1 MLMNKILRY
10 SFMALLAM
18 MVGNVMASESVDF
31 TAQGYANAAE
41 VAGYQGT
48 DFTITF
54 AGNGASNSPKWYN
67 SGTAIRMYAKNS
79 MTITSSKTI
88 IGIKFTLGSEG
99 LINENNEGFST
110 GTYDRD
116 NTLWTGSTSELILTN
131 VAQSGNQIR
140 LQKLDIYFQ
149 GDVIPG
155 GDDPVTDDVQIVSIA
170 EFNAAEVSNDVWYQ
184 LTGTIS
190 NLKEN
195 DQYGNFDIA
204 DGTGSVYVYGLLSEK
219 GGPKKQFQ
227 ELAAE
232 KGIKNGC
239 KLTLIGN
246 RGEYNGKIE
255 VMNAYFV
262 SVEEAVQDV
271 KDPEFSV
278 ASGLYLETQSVA
290 MSCEEGARILYTV
303 AVGNDPEYI
312 DDENY
317 VGMFYDGNPLT
328 VSKSTIIKAM
338 AVKNGKTSNIVTA
351 NYTIVNTTGKGT
363 VESPF
368 SVADALL
375 VIDAL
380 DNGQKT
386 ADEYV
391 IKGSVTEVTEISL
404 DYGNATFKIADA
416 GSADVLT
423 VFRAKDANG
432 ENITDENYVKVGDK
446 VAVQGKLQKYV
457 SGETVTPEVAQ
468 GGKILSVESEVPL
481 PELPTVDQQPIYKF
495 TAKGQW
501 GSYTFNKTPFRAAD
515 YKGFRI
521 EYSNMNEVSEGAAFN
536 ILINSNETHLGQDWS
551 GAEAQVPNKTAY
563 KNFGFDAAHTVFEG
577 DFSDF
582 VATDDPATTC
592 PTIAQF
598 ALQACAAGNTVII
611 KKVVFIKQDNTEVL
625 PEYKGDDWGG
635 GAYTIEEV
643 TDGINTINADKAEN
657 GVRYNLAGQ
666 KVNNGFK
673 GVVIMNGK
681 KMLQK

>member
-18 MVGNVMASESVDF
+18 MVGNVMATEITFLPSEFAAATSSDYSLTKDGVTVAVTSSTV
-31 TAQGYANAAE
+31 TADQFRIFKS
-41 VAGYQGT
+41 Q
-48 DFTITF
+48 TITISST
-54 AGNGASNSPKWYN
+54 AGNITKAVFTCTAEGDAKYGPGCFSEPTTGSYAYEGAV
-67 SGTAIRMYAKNS
+67 GTWTGEATEFS
-79 MTITSSKTI
+79 MTAATNQVRATSIVVTVSGAPSVI
-88 IGIKFTLGSEG
+88 VEVPKF
-99 LINENNEGFST
+99 
-110 GTYDRD
+110 
-116 NTLWTGSTSELILTN
+116 
-131 VAQSGNQIR
+131 
-140 LQKLDIYFQ
+140 
-149 GDVIPG
+149 
-155 GDDPVTDDVQIVSIA
+155 SI
-170 EFNAAEVSNDVWYQ
+170 
-184 LTGTIS
+184 
-190 NLKEN
+190 
-195 DQYGNFDIA
+195 
-204 DGTGSVYVYGLLSEK
+204 
-219 GGPKKQFQ
+219 
-227 ELAAE
+227 
-232 KGIKNGC
+232 
-239 KLTLIGN
+239 
-246 RGEYNGKIE
+246 
-255 VMNAYFV
+255 
-262 SVEEAVQDV
+262 
-271 KDPEFSV
+271 
-278 ASGLYLETQSVA
+278 ASGLYLEAQSVA
-290 MSCEEGARILYTV
+290 MSCEEGARILYTIP
-303 AVGNDPEYI
+303 AGQDPVYV
-312 DDENY
+312 DDKN
-317 VGMFYDGNPLT
+317 VTGVWYDGTPLEIT
-328 VSKSTIIKAM
+328 RTTTIKAM
-338 AVKNGKTSNIVTA
+338 AVKDGKTSSIVTA
-351 NYTIVNTTGKGT
+351 KYTIVNTTGKGT

-481 PELPTVDQQPIYKF
+481 PELPTVDQQPVYKF

-501 GSYTFNKTPFRAAD
+501 GSYTFNKAPFRAAD

-521 EYSNMNEVSEGAAFN
+521 EYSNMNDVSEGAAFN

>member
-1 MLMNKILRY
+1 MNKILRY

-18 MVGNVMASESVDF
+18 MVGNVMATEITFLPSEFVAATSSDYSLTKDGVTVAVTSSTV
-31 TAQGYANAAE
+31 TADQFRIFKS
-41 VAGYQGT
+41 Q
-48 DFTITF
+48 TITISST
-54 AGNGASNSPKWYN
+54 AGNITKAVFTCTAEGDAKYGPGCFSEPTTGSYAYEGAV
-67 SGTAIRMYAKNS
+67 GTWTGEATEFS
-79 MTITSSKTI
+79 MTAATNQVRATSIVVT
-88 IGIKFTLGSEG
+88 
-99 LINENNEGFST
+99 
-110 GTYDRD
+110 
-116 NTLWTGSTSELILTN
+116 
-131 VAQSGNQIR
+131 VSGAPS
-140 LQKLDIYFQ
+140 
-149 GDVIPG
+149 VI
-155 GDDPVTDDVQIVSIA
+155 V
-170 EFNAAEVSNDVWYQ
+170 EV
-184 LTGTIS
+184 
-190 NLKEN
+190 
-195 DQYGNFDIA
+195 
-204 DGTGSVYVYGLLSEK
+204 
-219 GGPKKQFQ
+219 PK
-227 ELAAE
+227 
-232 KGIKNGC
+232 
-239 KLTLIGN
+239 
-246 RGEYNGKIE
+246 
-255 VMNAYFV
+255 
-262 SVEEAVQDV
+262 
-271 KDPEFSV
+271 FSV
-278 ASGLYLETQSVA
+278 ASGLYFEPQTVA
-290 MSCEEGARILYTV
+290 LTCEEGAKILYTIP
-303 AVGNDPEYI
+303 AGQDPVYV
-312 DDENY
+312 DDEN
-317 VGMFYDGNPLT
+317 VTGVWYDGTPLEIT
-328 VSKSTIIKAM
+328 RTTTIKAM

-351 NYTIVNTTGKGT
+351 KYTIVNTTGKGT

-375 VIDAL
+375 VVDAL

-391 IKGSVTEVTEISL
+391 IKGNVTEVTEISL

-501 GSYTFNKTPFRAAD
+501 GSYTFNKAPFRAAD

-582 VATDDPATTC
+582 VATDDPTTTC

-643 TDGINTINADKAEN
+643 TDGINTINADKTEN

>member
-1 MLMNKILRY
+1 MNKILRY

-18 MVGNVMASESVDF
+18 MVGNVMATEITFLPSEFAAATSSDYSLTKDGVTVAVTSSTV
-31 TAQGYANAAE
+31 TADQFRIFKS
-41 VAGYQGT
+41 Q
-48 DFTITF
+48 TITISST
-54 AGNGASNSPKWYN
+54 AGNITKAVFTCTAEGDAKYGPGCFSEPTTGSYAYEGAV
-67 SGTAIRMYAKNS
+67 GTWTGEATEFS
-79 MTITSSKTI
+79 MTAATNQVRATSIVVTVSGAPSVI
-88 IGIKFTLGSEG
+88 VEVPKF
-99 LINENNEGFST
+99 
-110 GTYDRD
+110 
-116 NTLWTGSTSELILTN
+116 
-131 VAQSGNQIR
+131 
-140 LQKLDIYFQ
+140 
-149 GDVIPG
+149 
-155 GDDPVTDDVQIVSIA
+155 SI
-170 EFNAAEVSNDVWYQ
+170 
-184 LTGTIS
+184 
-190 NLKEN
+190 
-195 DQYGNFDIA
+195 
-204 DGTGSVYVYGLLSEK
+204 
-219 GGPKKQFQ
+219 
-227 ELAAE
+227 
-232 KGIKNGC
+232 
-239 KLTLIGN
+239 
-246 RGEYNGKIE
+246 
-255 VMNAYFV
+255 
-262 SVEEAVQDV
+262 
-271 KDPEFSV
+271 
-278 ASGLYLETQSVA
+278 ASGLYLEPQTVA
-290 MSCEEGARILYTV
+290 LTCEEGAKILYTIP
-303 AVGNDPEYI
+303 AGQDPVYV
-312 DDENY
+312 DDEN
-317 VGMFYDGNPLT
+317 VTGEWYDGTPLEIT
-328 VSKSTIIKAM
+328 RTTTIKAM
-338 AVKNGKTSNIVTA
+338 AVKNGKTSSIVTA
-351 NYTIVNTTGKGT
+351 KYTIVNTTGKGT

-375 VIDAL
+375 VVDAL

-481 PELPTVDQQPIYKF
+481 PELPTVDQQPVYKF

-501 GSYTFNKTPFRAAD
+501 GSYTFNKAPFRAAD

-643 TDGINTINADKAEN
+643 TDGINTINVDKTEN

>member
-1 MLMNKILRY
+1 MNKILRY

-18 MVGNVMASESVDF
+18 MVGNVMATEITFLPSEFAAATSSDYSLTKDGVTVAVTSSTV
-31 TAQGYANAAE
+31 TADQFRIFKN
-41 VAGYQGT
+41 Q
-48 DFTITF
+48 TITISST
-54 AGNGASNSPKWYN
+54 AGNITKAVFTCTAEGDAKYGPGCFSEPTTGSYAYEGAV
-67 SGTAIRMYAKNS
+67 GTWTGEATEFS
-79 MTITSSKTI
+79 MTAATNQVRATSIVVTVSGAPSVI
-88 IGIKFTLGSEG
+88 VEVPKF
-99 LINENNEGFST
+99 
-110 GTYDRD
+110 
-116 NTLWTGSTSELILTN
+116 
-131 VAQSGNQIR
+131 
-140 LQKLDIYFQ
+140 
-149 GDVIPG
+149 
-155 GDDPVTDDVQIVSIA
+155 SI
-170 EFNAAEVSNDVWYQ
+170 
-184 LTGTIS
+184 
-190 NLKEN
+190 
-195 DQYGNFDIA
+195 
-204 DGTGSVYVYGLLSEK
+204 
-219 GGPKKQFQ
+219 
-227 ELAAE
+227 
-232 KGIKNGC
+232 
-239 KLTLIGN
+239 
-246 RGEYNGKIE
+246 
-255 VMNAYFV
+255 
-262 SVEEAVQDV
+262 
-271 KDPEFSV
+271 
-278 ASGLYLETQSVA
+278 ASGLYLEAQSVA

-317 VGMFYDGNPLT
+317 VGVFYDGNPLT

>member
-18 MVGNVMASESVDF
+18 MVGNVMAQDVTLDF
-31 TAQGYANAAE
+31 TLETEEGSKQSVWGFPA
-41 VAGYQGT
+41 
-48 DFTITF
+48 
-54 AGNGASNSPKWYN
+54 
-67 SGTAIRMYAKNS
+67 
-79 MTITSSKTI
+79 SSKN
-88 IGIKFTLGSEG
+88 KQVEEQSFTYNGYTVKVAGSEG
-99 LINENNEGFST
+99 NGYYWHDKDHYLLFGKQGAYVTLPAFDFDVAYIEVEGNSSASANTKQNIFVGDEAVST
-110 GTYDRD
+110 ETTSAQVTNTYVIAEAYQTAGTIYTIKVNSNHND
-116 NTLWTGSTSELILTN
+116 
-131 VAQSGNQIR
+131 QIR
-140 LQKLDIYFQ
+140 TIKIYKK
-149 GDVIPG
+149 G
-155 GDDPVTDDVQIVSIA
+155 A
-170 EFNAAEVSNDVWYQ
+170 EAP
-184 LTGTIS
+184 I
-190 NLKEN
+190 
-195 DQYGNFDIA
+195 
-204 DGTGSVYVYGLLSEK
+204 
-219 GGPKKQFQ
+219 Q
-227 ELAAE
+227 E
-232 KGIKNGC
+232 
-239 KLTLIGN
+239 
-246 RGEYNGKIE
+246 
-255 VMNAYFV
+255 
-262 SVEEAVQDV
+262 
-271 KDPEFSV
+271 PEFSV

-317 VGMFYDGNPLT
+317 TGVFYDGNPLT

-338 AVKNGKTSNIVTA
+338 AVKNGKTSSIVTA
-351 NYTIVNTTGKGT
+351 KYTIVNTTGKGT

-375 VIDAL
+375 VVDAL

-391 IKGSVTEVTEISL
+391 IKGNVTEVTEISL

-468 GGKILSVESEVPL
+468 GGKILSVESEEPL

-563 KNFGFDAAHTVFEG
+563 KNAGFDAAHTVFEG

-643 TDGINTINADKAEN
+643 TDGINTINVDKTEN

>member
-18 MVGNVMASESVDF
+18 MVGNVMATEITFLPSEFAAATSSDYSLTKDGVTVAVTSSTV
-31 TAQGYANAAE
+31 TADQFRIFKS
-41 VAGYQGT
+41 Q
-48 DFTITF
+48 TITISST
-54 AGNGASNSPKWYN
+54 AGNITKAVFTCTAEGDAKYGPGCFSEPTTGSYAYEGAV
-67 SGTAIRMYAKNS
+67 GTWTGEATEFS
-79 MTITSSKTI
+79 MTAATNQVRATSIVVTVSGAPSVI
-88 IGIKFTLGSEG
+88 VEVPKF
-99 LINENNEGFST
+99 
-110 GTYDRD
+110 
-116 NTLWTGSTSELILTN
+116 
-131 VAQSGNQIR
+131 
-140 LQKLDIYFQ
+140 
-149 GDVIPG
+149 
-155 GDDPVTDDVQIVSIA
+155 SI
-170 EFNAAEVSNDVWYQ
+170 
-184 LTGTIS
+184 
-190 NLKEN
+190 
-195 DQYGNFDIA
+195 
-204 DGTGSVYVYGLLSEK
+204 
-219 GGPKKQFQ
+219 
-227 ELAAE
+227 
-232 KGIKNGC
+232 
-239 KLTLIGN
+239 
-246 RGEYNGKIE
+246 
-255 VMNAYFV
+255 
-262 SVEEAVQDV
+262 
-271 KDPEFSV
+271 
-278 ASGLYLETQSVA
+278 ASGLYLEAQSVA

-317 VGMFYDGNPLT
+317 VGVFYDGNPLP

-338 AVKNGKTSNIVTA
+338 AVKDGKTSGIVTA
-351 NYTIVNTTGKGT
+351 KYTIVNTTGKGT

-375 VIDAL
+375 VVDAL

-391 IKGSVTEVTEISL
+391 IKGNVTEVTEISL

-481 PELPTVDQQPIYKF
+481 PELPTVDQQPVYKF

-501 GSYTFNKTPFRAAD
+501 GSYTFNKAPFRAAD

-643 TDGINTINADKAEN
+643 TDGINTINADKTEN

>member
-1 MLMNKILRY
+1 MNKILRY

-18 MVGNVMASESVDF
+18 MVGNVMATEITFLPSEFAAATSSDYSLTKDGVTVAVTSSTV
-31 TAQGYANAAE
+31 TADQFRIFKS
-41 VAGYQGT
+41 Q
-48 DFTITF
+48 TITISST
-54 AGNGASNSPKWYN
+54 AGNITKAVFTCTAEGDAKYGPGCFSEPTTGSYAYEGAV
-67 SGTAIRMYAKNS
+67 GTWTGEATEFS
-79 MTITSSKTI
+79 MTAATNQVRATSIVVT
-88 IGIKFTLGSEG
+88 
-99 LINENNEGFST
+99 
-110 GTYDRD
+110 
-116 NTLWTGSTSELILTN
+116 
-131 VAQSGNQIR
+131 VSGAPS
-140 LQKLDIYFQ
+140 
-149 GDVIPG
+149 VI
-155 GDDPVTDDVQIVSIA
+155 V
-170 EFNAAEVSNDVWYQ
+170 EV
-184 LTGTIS
+184 
-190 NLKEN
+190 
-195 DQYGNFDIA
+195 
-204 DGTGSVYVYGLLSEK
+204 
-219 GGPKKQFQ
+219 PK
-227 ELAAE
+227 
-232 KGIKNGC
+232 
-239 KLTLIGN
+239 
-246 RGEYNGKIE
+246 
-255 VMNAYFV
+255 
-262 SVEEAVQDV
+262 
-271 KDPEFSV
+271 FSV

-290 MSCEEGARILYTV
+290 MSCEEGAKILYTIP
-303 AVGNDPEYI
+303 AGQDPVYV
-312 DDENY
+312 DDEN
-317 VGMFYDGNPLT
+317 VTGVWYDGTPLEIT
-328 VSKSTIIKAM
+328 RTTTIKAM
-338 AVKNGKTSNIVTA
+338 AVKDGKTSSIVTA
-351 NYTIVNTTGKGT
+351 KYTIVNTTGKGT

>member
-1 MLMNKILRY
+1 MTAATNQVRATSIVVTV
-10 SFMALLAM
+10 SGAP
-18 MVGNVMASESVDF
+18 SVIV
-31 TAQGYANAAE
+31 E
-41 VAGYQGT
+41 V
-48 DFTITF
+48 
-54 AGNGASNSPKWYN
+54 PK
-67 SGTAIRMYAKNS
+67 
-79 MTITSSKTI
+79 
-88 IGIKFTLGSEG
+88 
-99 LINENNEGFST
+99 FS
-110 GTYDRD
+110 
-116 NTLWTGSTSELILTN
+116 I
-131 VAQSGNQIR
+131 
-140 LQKLDIYFQ
+140 
-149 GDVIPG
+149 
-155 GDDPVTDDVQIVSIA
+155 
-170 EFNAAEVSNDVWYQ
+170 
-184 LTGTIS
+184 
-190 NLKEN
+190 
-195 DQYGNFDIA
+195 
-204 DGTGSVYVYGLLSEK
+204 
-219 GGPKKQFQ
+219 
-227 ELAAE
+227 
-232 KGIKNGC
+232 
-239 KLTLIGN
+239 
-246 RGEYNGKIE
+246 
-255 VMNAYFV
+255 
-262 SVEEAVQDV
+262 
-271 KDPEFSV
+271 
-278 ASGLYLETQSVA
+278 ASGLYLEPQTVA
-290 MSCEEGARILYTV
+290 LTCEEGAKILYTIP
-303 AVGNDPEYI
+303 AGQDPVYV
-312 DDENY
+312 DDEN
-317 VGMFYDGNPLT
+317 VTGEWYDGTPLEIT
-328 VSKSTIIKAM
+328 RTTTIKAM
-338 AVKNGKTSNIVTA
+338 AVKNGKTSSIVTA
-351 NYTIVNTTGKGT
+351 KYTIVNTTGKGT

-481 PELPTVDQQPIYKF
+481 PELPTVDQQPVYKF

-501 GSYTFNKTPFRAAD
+501 GSYTFNKAPFRAAD

>member
-18 MVGNVMASESVDF
+18 MVGNVMAQDVTLDF
-31 TAQGYANAAE
+31 TLETEEGSKQSVWGFPA
-41 VAGYQGT
+41 
-48 DFTITF
+48 
-54 AGNGASNSPKWYN
+54 
-67 SGTAIRMYAKNS
+67 
-79 MTITSSKTI
+79 SSKN
-88 IGIKFTLGSEG
+88 KQVEEQSFTYNGYTVKVAGSEG
-99 LINENNEGFST
+99 NGYYWHDKDHYLLFGKQGAYVTLPAFDFDVQRIEIEGTSGAST
-110 GTYDRD
+110 GVKQNIFVGDEAVSTETTGAKDVTNQYLIAEGKQAAGTIYTLKVTSNH
-116 NTLWTGSTSELILTN
+116 NTQITKIMIYKKGSASS
-131 VAQSGNQIR
+131 VAQ
-140 LQKLDIYFQ
+140 
-149 GDVIPG
+149 
-155 GDDPVTDDVQIVSIA
+155 
-170 EFNAAEVSNDVWYQ
+170 
-184 LTGTIS
+184 
-190 NLKEN
+190 
-195 DQYGNFDIA
+195 
-204 DGTGSVYVYGLLSEK
+204 
-219 GGPKKQFQ
+219 
-227 ELAAE
+227 
-232 KGIKNGC
+232 
-239 KLTLIGN
+239 
-246 RGEYNGKIE
+246 
-255 VMNAYFV
+255 
-262 SVEEAVQDV
+262 
-271 KDPEFSV
+271 PEFSV
-278 ASGLYLETQSVA
+278 ASGLYFEPQTVA
-290 MSCEEGARILYTV
+290 LTCEEGAKILYTIP
-303 AVGNDPEYI
+303 AGQDPVYV
-312 DDENY
+312 DDEN
-317 VGMFYDGNPLT
+317 VTGVWYDGTPLEIT
-328 VSKSTIIKAM
+328 RTTTIKAM
-338 AVKNGKTSNIVTA
+338 AVKDGKTSSIVTA
-351 NYTIVNTTGKGT
+351 KYTIVNTTGKGT

-375 VIDAL
+375 VVDAL

-481 PELPTVDQQPIYKF
+481 PELPTVDQQPVYKF

-501 GSYTFNKTPFRAAD
+501 GSYTFNKAPFRAAD

-643 TDGINTINADKAEN
+643 TDGINTINADKTEN

>member
-1 MLMNKILRY
+1 MNKILRY

-18 MVGNVMASESVDF
+18 MVGNVMATEITFLPSEFAAATSSDYSLTKDGVTVAVTSSTV
-31 TAQGYANAAE
+31 TADQFRIFKS
-41 VAGYQGT
+41 Q
-48 DFTITF
+48 TITISST
-54 AGNGASNSPKWYN
+54 AGNITKAVFTCTAEGDAKYGPGCFSEPTTGSYAYEGAV
-67 SGTAIRMYAKNS
+67 GTWTGEATEFS
-79 MTITSSKTI
+79 MTAATNQVRATSIVVT
-88 IGIKFTLGSEG
+88 
-99 LINENNEGFST
+99 
-110 GTYDRD
+110 
-116 NTLWTGSTSELILTN
+116 
-131 VAQSGNQIR
+131 VSGAPS
-140 LQKLDIYFQ
+140 
-149 GDVIPG
+149 VI
-155 GDDPVTDDVQIVSIA
+155 V
-170 EFNAAEVSNDVWYQ
+170 EV
-184 LTGTIS
+184 
-190 NLKEN
+190 
-195 DQYGNFDIA
+195 
-204 DGTGSVYVYGLLSEK
+204 
-219 GGPKKQFQ
+219 PK
-227 ELAAE
+227 
-232 KGIKNGC
+232 
-239 KLTLIGN
+239 
-246 RGEYNGKIE
+246 
-255 VMNAYFV
+255 
-262 SVEEAVQDV
+262 
-271 KDPEFSV
+271 FSV

-317 VGMFYDGNPLT
+317 VGVFYDGNPLP

-338 AVKNGKTSNIVTA
+338 AVKNGKTSSIVTA
-351 NYTIVNTTGKGT
+351 KYTIVNTTGKGT

-481 PELPTVDQQPIYKF
+481 PELPTVDQQPVYKF

>member
-18 MVGNVMASESVDF
+18 MVGNVMAQDVTLDF
-31 TAQGYANAAE
+31 TLETEEGSKQSVWGFPA
-41 VAGYQGT
+41 
-48 DFTITF
+48 
-54 AGNGASNSPKWYN
+54 
-67 SGTAIRMYAKNS
+67 
-79 MTITSSKTI
+79 SSKN
-88 IGIKFTLGSEG
+88 KQVEEQSFTYNGYTVKVAGSEG
-99 LINENNEGFST
+99 NGYYWHDKDHYLLFGKQGAYVTLPAFDFDVAYIEVEGNSSASANTKQNIFVGDEAVST
-110 GTYDRD
+110 ETTSAQVTNTYVIAEAYQTAGTIYTIKVNSNHND
-116 NTLWTGSTSELILTN
+116 
-131 VAQSGNQIR
+131 QIR
-140 LQKLDIYFQ
+140 TIKIYKK
-149 GDVIPG
+149 G
-155 GDDPVTDDVQIVSIA
+155 A
-170 EFNAAEVSNDVWYQ
+170 EAP
-184 LTGTIS
+184 I
-190 NLKEN
+190 
-195 DQYGNFDIA
+195 
-204 DGTGSVYVYGLLSEK
+204 
-219 GGPKKQFQ
+219 Q
-227 ELAAE
+227 E
-232 KGIKNGC
+232 
-239 KLTLIGN
+239 
-246 RGEYNGKIE
+246 
-255 VMNAYFV
+255 
-262 SVEEAVQDV
+262 
-271 KDPEFSV
+271 PEFSV

-317 VGMFYDGNPLT
+317 VGVFYDGNPLT

-338 AVKNGKTSNIVTA
+338 AVKNGKTSSIVTA
-351 NYTIVNTTGKGT
+351 KYTIVNTTGKGT

-375 VIDAL
+375 VVDAL

-391 IKGSVTEVTEISL
+391 IKGNVTEVTEISL

-468 GGKILSVESEVPL
+468 GGKILSVESEEPL

-563 KNFGFDAAHTVFEG
+563 KNAGFDAAHTVFEG

-643 TDGINTINADKAEN
+643 TDGINTINVDKTEN

>member
-18 MVGNVMASESVDF
+18 MVGNVMATEITFLPSEFAAATSSDYSLTKDGVTVAVTSSTV
-31 TAQGYANAAE
+31 TADQFRIFKS
-41 VAGYQGT
+41 Q
-48 DFTITF
+48 TITISST
-54 AGNGASNSPKWYN
+54 AGNITKAVFTCTAEGDAKYGPGCFSEPTTGSYAYEGAV
-67 SGTAIRMYAKNS
+67 GTWTGEATEFS
-79 MTITSSKTI
+79 MTAATNQVRATSIVVTVSGAPSVI
-88 IGIKFTLGSEG
+88 VEVPKF
-99 LINENNEGFST
+99 
-110 GTYDRD
+110 
-116 NTLWTGSTSELILTN
+116 
-131 VAQSGNQIR
+131 
-140 LQKLDIYFQ
+140 
-149 GDVIPG
+149 
-155 GDDPVTDDVQIVSIA
+155 SI
-170 EFNAAEVSNDVWYQ
+170 
-184 LTGTIS
+184 
-190 NLKEN
+190 
-195 DQYGNFDIA
+195 
-204 DGTGSVYVYGLLSEK
+204 
-219 GGPKKQFQ
+219 
-227 ELAAE
+227 
-232 KGIKNGC
+232 
-239 KLTLIGN
+239 
-246 RGEYNGKIE
+246 
-255 VMNAYFV
+255 
-262 SVEEAVQDV
+262 
-271 KDPEFSV
+271 
-278 ASGLYLETQSVA
+278 ASGLYLEAQSVA
-290 MSCEEGARILYTV
+290 MSCEEGAKILYTIP
-303 AVGNDPEYI
+303 AGQDPVYV
-312 DDENY
+312 DDEN
-317 VGMFYDGNPLT
+317 VTGEWYDGTPLEIT
-328 VSKSTIIKAM
+328 RTTTIKAM
-338 AVKNGKTSNIVTA
+338 AVKNGKTSSIVTA
-351 NYTIVNTTGKGT
+351 KYTIVNTTGKGT

-582 VATDDPATTC
+582 VATDDPTTTC

-643 TDGINTINADKAEN
+643 TDGINTINADKTEN

>member
-18 MVGNVMASESVDF
+18 MVGNVMATEITFLPSEFAAATSSNYSLTKDGVTVAVTSSTV
-31 TAQGYANAAE
+31 TADQFRIFKS
-41 VAGYQGT
+41 Q
-48 DFTITF
+48 TITISST
-54 AGNGASNSPKWYN
+54 AGNITKAVFTCTAEGDAKYGPGCFSEPTTGSYAYEGAV
-67 SGTAIRMYAKNS
+67 GTWTGEATEFS
-79 MTITSSKTI
+79 MTAATNQVRATSIVVTVSGAPSVI
-88 IGIKFTLGSEG
+88 VEVPKF
-99 LINENNEGFST
+99 
-110 GTYDRD
+110 
-116 NTLWTGSTSELILTN
+116 
-131 VAQSGNQIR
+131 
-140 LQKLDIYFQ
+140 
-149 GDVIPG
+149 
-155 GDDPVTDDVQIVSIA
+155 SI
-170 EFNAAEVSNDVWYQ
+170 
-184 LTGTIS
+184 
-190 NLKEN
+190 
-195 DQYGNFDIA
+195 
-204 DGTGSVYVYGLLSEK
+204 
-219 GGPKKQFQ
+219 
-227 ELAAE
+227 
-232 KGIKNGC
+232 
-239 KLTLIGN
+239 
-246 RGEYNGKIE
+246 
-255 VMNAYFV
+255 
-262 SVEEAVQDV
+262 
-271 KDPEFSV
+271 
-278 ASGLYLETQSVA
+278 ASGLYLEAQSVA
-290 MSCEEGARILYTV
+290 MSCEEGARILYTIP
-303 AVGNDPEYI
+303 AGQDPVYV
-312 DDENY
+312 DDEN
-317 VGMFYDGNPLT
+317 VTGEWYDGTPLEIT
-328 VSKSTIIKAM
+328 RTTTIKAM
-338 AVKNGKTSNIVTA
+338 AVKDGKTSSIVTA
-351 NYTIVNTTGKGT
+351 KYTIVNTTGKGT

-375 VIDAL
+375 VVDAL

-481 PELPTVDQQPIYKF
+481 PELPTVDQQPVYKF

-501 GSYTFNKTPFRAAD
+501 GSYTFNKAPFRAAD

-643 TDGINTINADKAEN
+643 TDGINTINADKTEN

>member
-1 MLMNKILRY
+1 MNKILRY

-18 MVGNVMASESVDF
+18 MVGNVMATEITFLPSEFAAATSSDYSLTKDGVTVAVTSSTV
-31 TAQGYANAAE
+31 TADQFRIFKS
-41 VAGYQGT
+41 Q
-48 DFTITF
+48 TITISST
-54 AGNGASNSPKWYN
+54 AGNITKAVFTCTAEGDAKYGPGCFSEPTTGSYAYEGAV
-67 SGTAIRMYAKNS
+67 GTWTGEATEFS
-79 MTITSSKTI
+79 MTAATNQVRATSIVVTVSGAPSVI
-88 IGIKFTLGSEG
+88 VEVPKF
-99 LINENNEGFST
+99 
-110 GTYDRD
+110 
-116 NTLWTGSTSELILTN
+116 
-131 VAQSGNQIR
+131 
-140 LQKLDIYFQ
+140 
-149 GDVIPG
+149 
-155 GDDPVTDDVQIVSIA
+155 SI
-170 EFNAAEVSNDVWYQ
+170 
-184 LTGTIS
+184 
-190 NLKEN
+190 
-195 DQYGNFDIA
+195 
-204 DGTGSVYVYGLLSEK
+204 
-219 GGPKKQFQ
+219 
-227 ELAAE
+227 
-232 KGIKNGC
+232 
-239 KLTLIGN
+239 
-246 RGEYNGKIE
+246 
-255 VMNAYFV
+255 
-262 SVEEAVQDV
+262 
-271 KDPEFSV
+271 
-278 ASGLYLETQSVA
+278 ASGLYLEAQSVA
-290 MSCEEGARILYTV
+290 MSCEEGAKILYTIP
-303 AVGNDPEYI
+303 AGQDPVYV
-312 DDENY
+312 DDEN
-317 VGMFYDGNPLT
+317 VTGVWYDGTPLEIT
-328 VSKSTIIKAM
+328 RTTTIKAM
-338 AVKNGKTSNIVTA
+338 AVKDGKTSSIVTA
-351 NYTIVNTTGKGT
+351 KYTIVNTTGKGT

-468 GGKILSVESEVPL
+468 GGKILSVESEEPL

-582 VATDDPATTC
+582 VATDDPTTTC

>member
-1 MLMNKILRY
+1 MNKILRY

-18 MVGNVMASESVDF
+18 MVGNVMATEITFLPSEFAAATSSDYSLTKDGVTVAVTSSTV
-31 TAQGYANAAE
+31 TADQFRIFKS
-41 VAGYQGT
+41 Q
-48 DFTITF
+48 TITISST
-54 AGNGASNSPKWYN
+54 AGNITKAVFTCTAEGDAKYGPGCFSEPTTGSYAYEGAV
-67 SGTAIRMYAKNS
+67 GTWTGEATEFS
-79 MTITSSKTI
+79 MTAATNQVRATSIVVTVSGAPSVI
-88 IGIKFTLGSEG
+88 VEVPKF
-99 LINENNEGFST
+99 
-110 GTYDRD
+110 
-116 NTLWTGSTSELILTN
+116 
-131 VAQSGNQIR
+131 
-140 LQKLDIYFQ
+140 
-149 GDVIPG
+149 
-155 GDDPVTDDVQIVSIA
+155 SI
-170 EFNAAEVSNDVWYQ
+170 
-184 LTGTIS
+184 
-190 NLKEN
+190 
-195 DQYGNFDIA
+195 
-204 DGTGSVYVYGLLSEK
+204 
-219 GGPKKQFQ
+219 
-227 ELAAE
+227 
-232 KGIKNGC
+232 
-239 KLTLIGN
+239 
-246 RGEYNGKIE
+246 
-255 VMNAYFV
+255 
-262 SVEEAVQDV
+262 
-271 KDPEFSV
+271 
-278 ASGLYLETQSVA
+278 ASGLYLEAQSVA

-317 VGMFYDGNPLT
+317 VGVFYDGNPLP

-351 NYTIVNTTGKGT
+351 KYTIVNTTGKGT

-481 PELPTVDQQPIYKF
+481 PELPTVDQQPVYKF

-501 GSYTFNKTPFRAAD
+501 GSYTFNKAPFRAAD

>member
-18 MVGNVMASESVDF
+18 MVGNVMATEITFLPSEFAAATSSDYSLTKDGVTVAVTSSTV
-31 TAQGYANAAE
+31 TADQFRIFKS
-41 VAGYQGT
+41 Q
-48 DFTITF
+48 TITISST
-54 AGNGASNSPKWYN
+54 AGNITKAVFTCTAEGDAKYGPGCFSEPTTGSYAYEGAV
-67 SGTAIRMYAKNS
+67 GTWTGEATEFS
-79 MTITSSKTI
+79 MTAATNQVRATSIVVT
-88 IGIKFTLGSEG
+88 
-99 LINENNEGFST
+99 
-110 GTYDRD
+110 
-116 NTLWTGSTSELILTN
+116 
-131 VAQSGNQIR
+131 VSGAPS
-140 LQKLDIYFQ
+140 
-149 GDVIPG
+149 VI
-155 GDDPVTDDVQIVSIA
+155 V
-170 EFNAAEVSNDVWYQ
+170 EV
-184 LTGTIS
+184 
-190 NLKEN
+190 
-195 DQYGNFDIA
+195 
-204 DGTGSVYVYGLLSEK
+204 
-219 GGPKKQFQ
+219 PK
-227 ELAAE
+227 
-232 KGIKNGC
+232 
-239 KLTLIGN
+239 
-246 RGEYNGKIE
+246 
-255 VMNAYFV
+255 
-262 SVEEAVQDV
+262 
-271 KDPEFSV
+271 FSV

-317 VGMFYDGNPLT
+317 TGVFYDGNPLT

-338 AVKNGKTSNIVTA
+338 AVKDGKTSGIVTA
-351 NYTIVNTTGKGT
+351 KYTIVNTTGKGT

-375 VIDAL
+375 VVDAL

-481 PELPTVDQQPIYKF
+481 PELPTVDQQPVYKF

-501 GSYTFNKTPFRAAD
+501 GSYTFNKAPFRAAD

-643 TDGINTINADKAEN
+643 TDGINTINADKTEN

>member
-1 MLMNKILRY
+1 MNKILRY

-18 MVGNVMASESVDF
+18 MVGNVMATEITFLPSEFAAATSSDYSLTKDGVTVAVTSSTV
-31 TAQGYANAAE
+31 TADQFRIFKS
-41 VAGYQGT
+41 Q
-48 DFTITF
+48 TITISST
-54 AGNGASNSPKWYN
+54 AGNITKAVFTCTAEGDAKYGPGCFSEPTTGSYAYEGAV
-67 SGTAIRMYAKNS
+67 GTWTGEATEFS
-79 MTITSSKTI
+79 MTAATNQVRATSIVVTVSGAPSVI
-88 IGIKFTLGSEG
+88 VEVPKF
-99 LINENNEGFST
+99 
-110 GTYDRD
+110 
-116 NTLWTGSTSELILTN
+116 
-131 VAQSGNQIR
+131 
-140 LQKLDIYFQ
+140 
-149 GDVIPG
+149 
-155 GDDPVTDDVQIVSIA
+155 SI
-170 EFNAAEVSNDVWYQ
+170 
-184 LTGTIS
+184 
-190 NLKEN
+190 
-195 DQYGNFDIA
+195 
-204 DGTGSVYVYGLLSEK
+204 
-219 GGPKKQFQ
+219 
-227 ELAAE
+227 
-232 KGIKNGC
+232 
-239 KLTLIGN
+239 
-246 RGEYNGKIE
+246 
-255 VMNAYFV
+255 
-262 SVEEAVQDV
+262 
-271 KDPEFSV
+271 
-278 ASGLYLETQSVA
+278 ASGLYLEPQTVA
-290 MSCEEGARILYTV
+290 LTCEEGAKILYTIP
-303 AVGNDPEYI
+303 AGQDPVYV
-312 DDENY
+312 DDEN
-317 VGMFYDGNPLT
+317 VTGEWYDGTPLEIT
-328 VSKSTIIKAM
+328 RTTTIKAM
-338 AVKNGKTSNIVTA
+338 AVKNGKTSSIVTA
-351 NYTIVNTTGKGT
+351 KYTIVNTTGKGT

-481 PELPTVDQQPIYKF
+481 PELPTVDQQPVYKF

-501 GSYTFNKTPFRAAD
+501 GSYTFNKAPFRAAD

-582 VATDDPATTC
+582 VATDDPTTTC

-643 TDGINTINADKAEN
+643 TDGINTINVDKTEN

>member
-18 MVGNVMASESVDF
+18 MAGNVMATEITFLPSEFAATTSSDYSLTKDGVTVAVTSSTV
-31 TAQGYANAAE
+31 TADQFRIFKN
-41 VAGYQGT
+41 Q
-48 DFTITF
+48 TITISST
-54 AGNGASNSPKWYN
+54 AGNITKAVFTCTAEGDAKYGPGCFSEPTTGSYAYEGAV
-67 SGTAIRMYAKNS
+67 GTWTGEATEFS
-79 MTITSSKTI
+79 MTAATNQVRATSIVVTVSGAPSVTVEVP
-88 IGIKFTLGSEG
+88 KF
-99 LINENNEGFST
+99 
-110 GTYDRD
+110 
-116 NTLWTGSTSELILTN
+116 
-131 VAQSGNQIR
+131 
-140 LQKLDIYFQ
+140 
-149 GDVIPG
+149 
-155 GDDPVTDDVQIVSIA
+155 SI
-170 EFNAAEVSNDVWYQ
+170 
-184 LTGTIS
+184 
-190 NLKEN
+190 
-195 DQYGNFDIA
+195 
-204 DGTGSVYVYGLLSEK
+204 
-219 GGPKKQFQ
+219 
-227 ELAAE
+227 
-232 KGIKNGC
+232 
-239 KLTLIGN
+239 
-246 RGEYNGKIE
+246 
-255 VMNAYFV
+255 
-262 SVEEAVQDV
+262 
-271 KDPEFSV
+271 
-278 ASGLYLETQSVA
+278 ASGLYLEAQSVA

-317 VGMFYDGNPLT
+317 TGVFYDGNPLT

-338 AVKNGKTSNIVTA
+338 AVKNGKTSSIVTA
-351 NYTIVNTTGKGT
+351 KYTIVNTTGKGT

-391 IKGSVTEVTEISL
+391 IKGNVTEVTEISL

-432 ENITDENYVKVGDK
+432 ENITDENYVKAGDK
-446 VAVQGKLQKYV
+446 VTVQGKLQRYFKDN
-457 SGETVTPEVAQ
+457 TVTPEVAQ
-468 GGKILSVESEVPL
+468 GGKILSVESEEPL
-481 PELPTVDQQPIYKF
+481 PELPTVEQQPVLKF
-495 TAKGQW
+495 TATNQW
-501 GSYTFNKTPFRAAD
+501 ASYTFNKADFKAAS

-521 EYSNMNEVSEGAAFN
+521 EYSDMNEVESGAAFN
-536 ILINSNETHLGQDWS
+536 ILVNSKETHLGQDWS

-563 KNFGFDAAHTVFEG
+563 KNFGFDAAHNVFEG

-592 PTIAQF
+592 PTITQF
-598 ALQACAAGNTVII
+598 ALQACAVGNTVII
-611 KKVVFIKQDNTEVL
+611 KKVVFIKQDGTEIL
-625 PEYKGDDWGG
+625 LDYKDGTSVWG
-635 GAYTIEEV
+635 YTIEEV

>member
-18 MVGNVMASESVDF
+18 MVGNVMAQDVTLDF
-31 TAQGYANAAE
+31 TLETEEGSKQSVWGFPA
-41 VAGYQGT
+41 
-48 DFTITF
+48 
-54 AGNGASNSPKWYN
+54 
-67 SGTAIRMYAKNS
+67 
-79 MTITSSKTI
+79 SSKN
-88 IGIKFTLGSEG
+88 KQVEEQSFTYNGYTVKVAGSEG
-99 LINENNEGFST
+99 NGYYWHDKDHYLLFGKQGAYVTLPAFDFDVAYIEVEGNSSASANTKQNIFVGDEAVST
-110 GTYDRD
+110 ETTSAQVTNTYVIAEAYQTAGTIYTIKVNSNHND
-116 NTLWTGSTSELILTN
+116 
-131 VAQSGNQIR
+131 QIR
-140 LQKLDIYFQ
+140 TIKIYKK
-149 GDVIPG
+149 G
-155 GDDPVTDDVQIVSIA
+155 A
-170 EFNAAEVSNDVWYQ
+170 EAP
-184 LTGTIS
+184 I
-190 NLKEN
+190 
-195 DQYGNFDIA
+195 
-204 DGTGSVYVYGLLSEK
+204 
-219 GGPKKQFQ
+219 Q
-227 ELAAE
+227 E
-232 KGIKNGC
+232 
-239 KLTLIGN
+239 
-246 RGEYNGKIE
+246 
-255 VMNAYFV
+255 
-262 SVEEAVQDV
+262 
-271 KDPEFSV
+271 PEFSV
-278 ASGLYLETQSVA
+278 ASGLYLEAQSVA

-317 VGMFYDGNPLT
+317 TGVFYDGNPLT

-338 AVKNGKTSNIVTA
+338 AVKNGKTSSIVTA
-351 NYTIVNTTGKGT
+351 KYTIVNTTGKGT

-380 DNGQKT
+380 ENGKTT
-386 ADEYV
+386 ADEYI
-391 IKGSVTEVTEISL
+391 IKGNVTEVTEISTQ
-404 DYGNATFKIADA
+404 YGNATFKIADA

-446 VAVQGKLQKYV
+446 VTVQGKLQRYFKDEV
-457 SGETVTPEVAQ
+457 VTPEVAQ
-468 GGKILSVESEVPL
+468 GGKILSVESEEPL

-501 GSYTFNKTPFRAAD
+501 GSYTFNKAPFRAAD

-563 KNFGFDAAHTVFEG
+563 KNAGFDAAHTVFEG

-643 TDGINTINADKAEN
+643 TDGINTINVDKTEN

>member
-18 MVGNVMASESVDF
+18 MAGNVMATEITFLPSEFAAATSSNYSLTKDGVTVAVTSSTV
-31 TAQGYANAAE
+31 TADQFRIFKS
-41 VAGYQGT
+41 Q
-48 DFTITF
+48 TITISST
-54 AGNGASNSPKWYN
+54 AGNITKAVFTCTAEGDAKYGPGCFSEPTTGSYAYEGAV
-67 SGTAIRMYAKNS
+67 GTWTGEATEFS
-79 MTITSSKTI
+79 MTAATNQVRATSIVVTVSGAPSVI
-88 IGIKFTLGSEG
+88 VEVPKF
-99 LINENNEGFST
+99 
-110 GTYDRD
+110 
-116 NTLWTGSTSELILTN
+116 
-131 VAQSGNQIR
+131 
-140 LQKLDIYFQ
+140 
-149 GDVIPG
+149 
-155 GDDPVTDDVQIVSIA
+155 SI
-170 EFNAAEVSNDVWYQ
+170 
-184 LTGTIS
+184 
-190 NLKEN
+190 
-195 DQYGNFDIA
+195 
-204 DGTGSVYVYGLLSEK
+204 
-219 GGPKKQFQ
+219 
-227 ELAAE
+227 
-232 KGIKNGC
+232 
-239 KLTLIGN
+239 
-246 RGEYNGKIE
+246 
-255 VMNAYFV
+255 
-262 SVEEAVQDV
+262 
-271 KDPEFSV
+271 

-290 MSCEEGARILYTV
+290 MSCEEGAKILYTIP
-303 AVGNDPEYI
+303 AGQDPVYV
-312 DDENY
+312 DDEN
-317 VGMFYDGNPLT
+317 VTGAWYDGTPLEIT
-328 VSKSTIIKAM
+328 RTTTIKAM
-338 AVKNGKTSNIVTA
+338 AVKDGKTSSIVTA
-351 NYTIVNTTGKGT
+351 KYTIVNTTGKGT

-416 GSADVLT
+416 GNADVLT

-481 PELPTVDQQPIYKF
+481 PELPTVDQQPVYKF

>member
-1 MLMNKILRY
+1 MNKILRY

-18 MVGNVMASESVDF
+18 MVGNVMATEITFLPSEFAAATSSDYSLTKDGVTVAVTSSTV
-31 TAQGYANAAE
+31 TADQFRIFKS
-41 VAGYQGT
+41 Q
-48 DFTITF
+48 TITISST
-54 AGNGASNSPKWYN
+54 AGNITKAVFTCTAEGDAKYGPGCFSEPTTGSYAYEGAV
-67 SGTAIRMYAKNS
+67 GTWTGEATEFS
-79 MTITSSKTI
+79 MTAATNQVRATSIVVTVSGAPSVI
-88 IGIKFTLGSEG
+88 VEVPKF
-99 LINENNEGFST
+99 
-110 GTYDRD
+110 
-116 NTLWTGSTSELILTN
+116 
-131 VAQSGNQIR
+131 
-140 LQKLDIYFQ
+140 
-149 GDVIPG
+149 
-155 GDDPVTDDVQIVSIA
+155 SI
-170 EFNAAEVSNDVWYQ
+170 
-184 LTGTIS
+184 
-190 NLKEN
+190 
-195 DQYGNFDIA
+195 
-204 DGTGSVYVYGLLSEK
+204 
-219 GGPKKQFQ
+219 
-227 ELAAE
+227 
-232 KGIKNGC
+232 
-239 KLTLIGN
+239 
-246 RGEYNGKIE
+246 
-255 VMNAYFV
+255 
-262 SVEEAVQDV
+262 
-271 KDPEFSV
+271 
-278 ASGLYLETQSVA
+278 ASGLYLEAQSVA

-317 VGMFYDGNPLT
+317 VGVFYDGNPLP

-351 NYTIVNTTGKGT
+351 KYTIVNTTGKGT

-375 VIDAL
+375 VVDAL

-481 PELPTVDQQPIYKF
+481 PELPTVDQQPVYKF

-501 GSYTFNKTPFRAAD
+501 GSYTFNKAPFRAAD

>member
-18 MVGNVMASESVDF
+18 MVGNVMAQDVTLDF
-31 TAQGYANAAE
+31 TLETEEGSKQSVWGFPA
-41 VAGYQGT
+41 
-48 DFTITF
+48 
-54 AGNGASNSPKWYN
+54 
-67 SGTAIRMYAKNS
+67 
-79 MTITSSKTI
+79 SSKN
-88 IGIKFTLGSEG
+88 KQVEEQSFTYNGYTVKVAGSEG
-99 LINENNEGFST
+99 NGYYWHDKDHYLLFGKQGAYVTLPAFDFDVAYIEVEGNSSASANTKQNIFVGDEAVST
-110 GTYDRD
+110 ETTSAQVTNTYVIAEAYQTAGTIYTIKVNSNHND
-116 NTLWTGSTSELILTN
+116 
-131 VAQSGNQIR
+131 QIR
-140 LQKLDIYFQ
+140 TIKIYKK
-149 GDVIPG
+149 G
-155 GDDPVTDDVQIVSIA
+155 A
-170 EFNAAEVSNDVWYQ
+170 EAP
-184 LTGTIS
+184 I
-190 NLKEN
+190 
-195 DQYGNFDIA
+195 
-204 DGTGSVYVYGLLSEK
+204 
-219 GGPKKQFQ
+219 Q
-227 ELAAE
+227 E
-232 KGIKNGC
+232 
-239 KLTLIGN
+239 
-246 RGEYNGKIE
+246 
-255 VMNAYFV
+255 
-262 SVEEAVQDV
+262 
-271 KDPEFSV
+271 PEFSV

-317 VGMFYDGNPLT
+317 VGVFYDGNPLT

-338 AVKNGKTSNIVTA
+338 AVKNGKTSSIVTA
-351 NYTIVNTTGKGT
+351 TYTIVNTTGKGT

-380 DNGQKT
+380 ENGKTT
-386 ADEYV
+386 ADEYI
-391 IKGSVTEVTEISL
+391 IKGNVTEVTEISTQ
-404 DYGNATFKIADA
+404 YGNATFKIADA

-446 VAVQGKLQKYV
+446 VTVQGKLQRYFKDEV
-457 SGETVTPEVAQ
+457 VTPEVAQ
-468 GGKILSVESEVPL
+468 GGKILSVESEEPL

-501 GSYTFNKTPFRAAD
+501 GSYTFNKAPFRAAD

-563 KNFGFDAAHTVFEG
+563 KNAGFDAAHTVFEG

-643 TDGINTINADKAEN
+643 TDGINTINVDKTEN

>member
-1 MLMNKILRY
+1 MNKILRY

-18 MVGNVMASESVDF
+18 MVGNVMATEITFLPSEFVAATSSDYSLTKDGVTVAVTSSTV
-31 TAQGYANAAE
+31 TADQFRIFKS
-41 VAGYQGT
+41 Q
-48 DFTITF
+48 TITISST
-54 AGNGASNSPKWYN
+54 AGNITKAVFTCTAEGDAKYGPGCFSEPTTGSYAYEGAV
-67 SGTAIRMYAKNS
+67 GTWTGEATEFS
-79 MTITSSKTI
+79 MTAATNQVRATSIVVTVSGAPSVI
-88 IGIKFTLGSEG
+88 VEVPKF
-99 LINENNEGFST
+99 
-110 GTYDRD
+110 
-116 NTLWTGSTSELILTN
+116 
-131 VAQSGNQIR
+131 
-140 LQKLDIYFQ
+140 
-149 GDVIPG
+149 
-155 GDDPVTDDVQIVSIA
+155 SI
-170 EFNAAEVSNDVWYQ
+170 
-184 LTGTIS
+184 
-190 NLKEN
+190 
-195 DQYGNFDIA
+195 
-204 DGTGSVYVYGLLSEK
+204 
-219 GGPKKQFQ
+219 
-227 ELAAE
+227 
-232 KGIKNGC
+232 
-239 KLTLIGN
+239 
-246 RGEYNGKIE
+246 
-255 VMNAYFV
+255 
-262 SVEEAVQDV
+262 
-271 KDPEFSV
+271 
-278 ASGLYLETQSVA
+278 ASGLYLEAQSVA

-317 VGMFYDGNPLT
+317 VGVFYDGNPLT

-351 NYTIVNTTGKGT
+351 KYTIVNTTGKGT

-375 VIDAL
+375 VVDAL

-391 IKGSVTEVTEISL
+391 IKGNVTEVTEISL

-481 PELPTVDQQPIYKF
+481 PELPTVDQQPVYKF

-501 GSYTFNKTPFRAAD
+501 GSYTFNKAPFRAAD

-582 VATDDPATTC
+582 VATDDPTTTC

-643 TDGINTINADKAEN
+643 TDGINTINADKTEN

>member
-1 MLMNKILRY
+1 MNKILRY

-18 MVGNVMASESVDF
+18 MVGNVMASEITFLPSEFAAATSSDYSLTKDGVTVAVTSSTV
-31 TAQGYANAAE
+31 TADQFRIFKS
-41 VAGYQGT
+41 Q
-48 DFTITF
+48 TITISST
-54 AGNGASNSPKWYN
+54 AGNITKAVFTCTAEGDAKYGPGCFSEPTTGSYAYEGAV
-67 SGTAIRMYAKNS
+67 GTWTGEATEFS
-79 MTITSSKTI
+79 MTAATNQVRATSIVVTVSGAPSVI
-88 IGIKFTLGSEG
+88 VEVPKF
-99 LINENNEGFST
+99 
-110 GTYDRD
+110 
-116 NTLWTGSTSELILTN
+116 
-131 VAQSGNQIR
+131 
-140 LQKLDIYFQ
+140 
-149 GDVIPG
+149 
-155 GDDPVTDDVQIVSIA
+155 SI
-170 EFNAAEVSNDVWYQ
+170 
-184 LTGTIS
+184 
-190 NLKEN
+190 
-195 DQYGNFDIA
+195 
-204 DGTGSVYVYGLLSEK
+204 
-219 GGPKKQFQ
+219 
-227 ELAAE
+227 
-232 KGIKNGC
+232 
-239 KLTLIGN
+239 
-246 RGEYNGKIE
+246 
-255 VMNAYFV
+255 
-262 SVEEAVQDV
+262 
-271 KDPEFSV
+271 
-278 ASGLYLETQSVA
+278 ASGLYLEAQSVA

-317 VGMFYDGNPLT
+317 VGVFYDGNPLP

-351 NYTIVNTTGKGT
+351 KYTIVNTTGKGT

-375 VIDAL
+375 VVDAL

-481 PELPTVDQQPIYKF
+481 PELPTVDQQPVYKF

-501 GSYTFNKTPFRAAD
+501 GSYTFNKAPFRAAD

-563 KNFGFDAAHTVFEG
+563 KNAGFDAAHTVFEG

-643 TDGINTINADKAEN
+643 TDGINTINADKTEN

>member
-18 MVGNVMASESVDF
+18 MVGNVMATEITFLPSEFAAATSSDYSLTKDGVTVAVTSSTV
-31 TAQGYANAAE
+31 TADQFRIFKS
-41 VAGYQGT
+41 Q
-48 DFTITF
+48 TITISST
-54 AGNGASNSPKWYN
+54 AGNITKAVFTCTAEGDAKYGPGCFSEPTTGSYAYEGAV
-67 SGTAIRMYAKNS
+67 GTWTGEATEFS
-79 MTITSSKTI
+79 MTAATNQVRATSIVVT
-88 IGIKFTLGSEG
+88 
-99 LINENNEGFST
+99 
-110 GTYDRD
+110 
-116 NTLWTGSTSELILTN
+116 
-131 VAQSGNQIR
+131 VSGAPS
-140 LQKLDIYFQ
+140 
-149 GDVIPG
+149 VI
-155 GDDPVTDDVQIVSIA
+155 V
-170 EFNAAEVSNDVWYQ
+170 EV
-184 LTGTIS
+184 
-190 NLKEN
+190 
-195 DQYGNFDIA
+195 
-204 DGTGSVYVYGLLSEK
+204 
-219 GGPKKQFQ
+219 
-227 ELAAE
+227 
-232 KGIKNGC
+232 
-239 KLTLIGN
+239 
-246 RGEYNGKIE
+246 
-255 VMNAYFV
+255 
-262 SVEEAVQDV
+262 
-271 KDPEFSV
+271 PEFSV
-278 ASGLYLETQSVA
+278 AGGLYLETQSVA

-317 VGMFYDGNPLT
+317 VGVFYDGNPLP

-351 NYTIVNTTGKGT
+351 KYTIVNTTGKGT

-375 VIDAL
+375 VVDAL

-391 IKGSVTEVTEISL
+391 IKGNVTEVTEISL

-481 PELPTVDQQPIYKF
+481 PELPTVDQQPVYKF

-501 GSYTFNKTPFRAAD
+501 GSYTFNKAPFRAAD

-643 TDGINTINADKAEN
+643 TDGINTINADKTEN

>member
-1 MLMNKILRY
+1 MNKILRY

-18 MVGNVMASESVDF
+18 MVGNVMAQDVTLDF
-31 TAQGYANAAE
+31 TLETEEGSKQSVWGFPA
-41 VAGYQGT
+41 
-48 DFTITF
+48 
-54 AGNGASNSPKWYN
+54 
-67 SGTAIRMYAKNS
+67 
-79 MTITSSKTI
+79 SSKN
-88 IGIKFTLGSEG
+88 KQVEEQSFTYNGYTVKVAGSEG
-99 LINENNEGFST
+99 NGYYWHDKDHYLLFGKQGAYVTLPAFDFDVAYIEVEGNSSASANTKQNIFVGDEAVST
-110 GTYDRD
+110 ETTSAQVTNTYVIAEAYQTAGTIYTIKVNSNHND
-116 NTLWTGSTSELILTN
+116 
-131 VAQSGNQIR
+131 QIR
-140 LQKLDIYFQ
+140 TIKIYKK
-149 GDVIPG
+149 G
-155 GDDPVTDDVQIVSIA
+155 A
-170 EFNAAEVSNDVWYQ
+170 EAP
-184 LTGTIS
+184 I
-190 NLKEN
+190 
-195 DQYGNFDIA
+195 
-204 DGTGSVYVYGLLSEK
+204 
-219 GGPKKQFQ
+219 Q
-227 ELAAE
+227 E
-232 KGIKNGC
+232 
-239 KLTLIGN
+239 
-246 RGEYNGKIE
+246 
-255 VMNAYFV
+255 
-262 SVEEAVQDV
+262 
-271 KDPEFSV
+271 PEFSV

-317 VGMFYDGNPLT
+317 TGVFYDGNPLT

-338 AVKNGKTSNIVTA
+338 AVKNGKTSSIVTA
-351 NYTIVNTTGKGT
+351 KYTIVNTTGKGT

-375 VIDAL
+375 VVDAL

-391 IKGSVTEVTEISL
+391 IKGNVTEVTEISL

-468 GGKILSVESEVPL
+468 GGKILSVESEEPL

-563 KNFGFDAAHTVFEG
+563 KNAGFDAAHTVFEG

-643 TDGINTINADKAEN
+643 TDGINTINVDKTEN

>member
-1 MLMNKILRY
+1 MNKILRY

-18 MVGNVMASESVDF
+18 MVGNVMAQDVTLDF
-31 TAQGYANAAE
+31 TLETEEGSKQSVWGFPA
-41 VAGYQGT
+41 
-48 DFTITF
+48 
-54 AGNGASNSPKWYN
+54 
-67 SGTAIRMYAKNS
+67 
-79 MTITSSKTI
+79 SSKN
-88 IGIKFTLGSEG
+88 KQVEEQSFTYNGYTVKVAGSEG
-99 LINENNEGFST
+99 NGYYWHDKDHYLLFGKQGAYVTLPAFDFDVAYIEVEGNSSASANTKQNIFVGDEAVST
-110 GTYDRD
+110 ETTSAQVTNTYVIAEAYQTAGTIYTIKVNSNHND
-116 NTLWTGSTSELILTN
+116 
-131 VAQSGNQIR
+131 QIR
-140 LQKLDIYFQ
+140 TIKIYKK
-149 GDVIPG
+149 G
-155 GDDPVTDDVQIVSIA
+155 A
-170 EFNAAEVSNDVWYQ
+170 EAP
-184 LTGTIS
+184 I
-190 NLKEN
+190 
-195 DQYGNFDIA
+195 
-204 DGTGSVYVYGLLSEK
+204 
-219 GGPKKQFQ
+219 Q
-227 ELAAE
+227 E
-232 KGIKNGC
+232 
-239 KLTLIGN
+239 
-246 RGEYNGKIE
+246 
-255 VMNAYFV
+255 
-262 SVEEAVQDV
+262 
-271 KDPEFSV
+271 PEFSV
-278 ASGLYLETQSVA
+278 ASGLYLEAQSVA

-317 VGMFYDGNPLT
+317 VGVFYDGNPLT

-338 AVKNGKTSNIVTA
+338 AVKNGKTSSIVTA
-351 NYTIVNTTGKGT
+351 TYTIVNTTGKGT

-375 VIDAL
+375 VVDAL

-391 IKGSVTEVTEISL
+391 IKGNVTEVTEISL

-446 VAVQGKLQKYV
+446 VTVQGKLQRYFKDEV
-457 SGETVTPEVAQ
+457 VTPEVAQ
-468 GGKILSVESEVPL
+468 GGKILSVESEEPL

-501 GSYTFNKTPFRAAD
+501 GSYTFNKAPFRAAD

-563 KNFGFDAAHTVFEG
+563 KNAGFDAAHTVFEG

-643 TDGINTINADKAEN
+643 TDGINTINVDKTEN

>member
-1 MLMNKILRY
+1 MNKILRY

-18 MVGNVMASESVDF
+18 MVGNVMAQDVTLDF
-31 TAQGYANAAE
+31 TLETEEGSKQSVWGFPA
-41 VAGYQGT
+41 
-48 DFTITF
+48 
-54 AGNGASNSPKWYN
+54 
-67 SGTAIRMYAKNS
+67 
-79 MTITSSKTI
+79 SSKN
-88 IGIKFTLGSEG
+88 KQVEEQSFTYNGYTVKVAGSEG
-99 LINENNEGFST
+99 NGYYWHDKDHYLLFGKQGAYVTLPAFDFDVAYIEVEGNSSASANTKQNIFVGDEAVST
-110 GTYDRD
+110 ETTSAQVTNTYVIAEAYQTAGTIYTIKVNSNHND
-116 NTLWTGSTSELILTN
+116 
-131 VAQSGNQIR
+131 QIR
-140 LQKLDIYFQ
+140 TIKIYKK
-149 GDVIPG
+149 G
-155 GDDPVTDDVQIVSIA
+155 A
-170 EFNAAEVSNDVWYQ
+170 EAP
-184 LTGTIS
+184 I
-190 NLKEN
+190 
-195 DQYGNFDIA
+195 
-204 DGTGSVYVYGLLSEK
+204 
-219 GGPKKQFQ
+219 Q
-227 ELAAE
+227 E
-232 KGIKNGC
+232 
-239 KLTLIGN
+239 
-246 RGEYNGKIE
+246 
-255 VMNAYFV
+255 
-262 SVEEAVQDV
+262 
-271 KDPEFSV
+271 PEFSV

-317 VGMFYDGNPLT
+317 VGVFYDGNPLT

-338 AVKNGKTSNIVTA
+338 AVKNGKTSSIVTA
-351 NYTIVNTTGKGT
+351 KYTIVNTTGKGT

-380 DNGQKT
+380 ENGKTT
-386 ADEYV
+386 ADEYI
-391 IKGSVTEVTEISL
+391 IKGNVTEVTEISTQ
-404 DYGNATFKIADA
+404 YGNATFKIADA

-446 VAVQGKLQKYV
+446 VTVQGKLQRYFKDEV
-457 SGETVTPEVAQ
+457 VTPEVAQ
-468 GGKILSVESEVPL
+468 GGKILSVESEEPL

-563 KNFGFDAAHTVFEG
+563 KNAGFDAAHTVFEG

-643 TDGINTINADKAEN
+643 TDGINTINVDKTEN

>member
-18 MVGNVMASESVDF
+18 MVGNVMAQDVTLDF
-31 TAQGYANAAE
+31 TLETEEGSKQSVWGFPA
-41 VAGYQGT
+41 
-48 DFTITF
+48 
-54 AGNGASNSPKWYN
+54 
-67 SGTAIRMYAKNS
+67 
-79 MTITSSKTI
+79 SSKN
-88 IGIKFTLGSEG
+88 KQVEEQSFTYNGYTVKVAGSEG
-99 LINENNEGFST
+99 NGYYWHDKDHYLLFGKQGAYVTLPAFDFDVAYIEVEGNSSASANTKQNIFVGDEAVST
-110 GTYDRD
+110 ETTSAQVTNTYVIAEAYQTAGTIYTIKVNSNHND
-116 NTLWTGSTSELILTN
+116 
-131 VAQSGNQIR
+131 QIR
-140 LQKLDIYFQ
+140 TIKIYKK
-149 GDVIPG
+149 G
-155 GDDPVTDDVQIVSIA
+155 A
-170 EFNAAEVSNDVWYQ
+170 EAP
-184 LTGTIS
+184 I
-190 NLKEN
+190 
-195 DQYGNFDIA
+195 
-204 DGTGSVYVYGLLSEK
+204 
-219 GGPKKQFQ
+219 Q
-227 ELAAE
+227 E
-232 KGIKNGC
+232 
-239 KLTLIGN
+239 
-246 RGEYNGKIE
+246 
-255 VMNAYFV
+255 
-262 SVEEAVQDV
+262 
-271 KDPEFSV
+271 PEFSV
-278 ASGLYLETQSVA
+278 ASGLYLEAQSVA

-317 VGMFYDGNPLT
+317 TGVFYDGNPLP

-351 NYTIVNTTGKGT
+351 TYTIVNTTGKGT

-391 IKGSVTEVTEISL
+391 IKGNVTEVTEISL

-468 GGKILSVESEVPL
+468 GGKILSVGGGDELPPL
-481 PELPTVDQQPIYKF
+481 PELPTVEVQPVLKF
-495 TAKGQW
+495 TANGQW
-501 GSYTFNKTPFRAAD
+501 ASYTFNKGDFYAKD

-521 EYSNMNEVSEGAAFN
+521 EYSNMNTVESGAAFN
-536 ILINSNETHLGQDWS
+536 ILINSAETHLGKDWK
-551 GAEAQVPNKTAY
+551 GDDAQVPNKTAY

-582 VATDDPATTC
+582 VATDDPTTTC

-643 TDGINTINADKAEN
+643 TDGINTINADKTEN
-657 GVRYNLAGQ
+657 GVRYNFAGQ
-666 KVNNGFK
+666 KVNNAFK

>member
-18 MVGNVMASESVDF
+18 MVGNVMAQDVTLDF
-31 TAQGYANAAE
+31 TLETEEGSKQSVWGFPA
-41 VAGYQGT
+41 
-48 DFTITF
+48 
-54 AGNGASNSPKWYN
+54 
-67 SGTAIRMYAKNS
+67 
-79 MTITSSKTI
+79 SSKN
-88 IGIKFTLGSEG
+88 KQVEEQSFTYNGYTVKVAGSEG
-99 LINENNEGFST
+99 NGYYWHDKDHYLLFGKQGAYVTLPAFDFDVAYIEVEGNSSASANTKQNIFVGDEAVST
-110 GTYDRD
+110 ETTSAQVTNTYVIAEAYQTAGTIYTIKVNSNHND
-116 NTLWTGSTSELILTN
+116 
-131 VAQSGNQIR
+131 QIR
-140 LQKLDIYFQ
+140 TIKIYKK
-149 GDVIPG
+149 G
-155 GDDPVTDDVQIVSIA
+155 A
-170 EFNAAEVSNDVWYQ
+170 EAP
-184 LTGTIS
+184 I
-190 NLKEN
+190 
-195 DQYGNFDIA
+195 
-204 DGTGSVYVYGLLSEK
+204 
-219 GGPKKQFQ
+219 Q
-227 ELAAE
+227 E
-232 KGIKNGC
+232 
-239 KLTLIGN
+239 
-246 RGEYNGKIE
+246 
-255 VMNAYFV
+255 
-262 SVEEAVQDV
+262 
-271 KDPEFSV
+271 PEFSV

-317 VGMFYDGNPLT
+317 TGVFYDGNPLT

-338 AVKNGKTSNIVTA
+338 AVKNGKTSSIVTA
-351 NYTIVNTTGKGT
+351 TYTIVNTTGKGT

-375 VIDAL
+375 VVDAL

-391 IKGSVTEVTEISL
+391 IKGNVTEVTEISTQ
-404 DYGNATFKIADA
+404 YGNATFKIADA

-468 GGKILSVESEVPL
+468 GGKILSVESEEPL

-643 TDGINTINADKAEN
+643 TDGINTINVDKTEN
-657 GVRYNLAGQ
+657 GVRYNLASQ

>member
-18 MVGNVMASESVDF
+18 MVGNVMASEITFLPSEFAAATSSDYSLTKDGVTVAVTSSTV
-31 TAQGYANAAE
+31 TADQFRIFKS
-41 VAGYQGT
+41 Q
-48 DFTITF
+48 TITISST
-54 AGNGASNSPKWYN
+54 AGNITKAVFTCTAEGDAKYGPGCFSEPTTGSYAYEGAV
-67 SGTAIRMYAKNS
+67 GTWTGEATEFS
-79 MTITSSKTI
+79 MTAATNQVRATSIVVTVSGAPSVI
-88 IGIKFTLGSEG
+88 VEVPKF
-99 LINENNEGFST
+99 
-110 GTYDRD
+110 
-116 NTLWTGSTSELILTN
+116 
-131 VAQSGNQIR
+131 
-140 LQKLDIYFQ
+140 
-149 GDVIPG
+149 
-155 GDDPVTDDVQIVSIA
+155 SI
-170 EFNAAEVSNDVWYQ
+170 
-184 LTGTIS
+184 
-190 NLKEN
+190 
-195 DQYGNFDIA
+195 
-204 DGTGSVYVYGLLSEK
+204 
-219 GGPKKQFQ
+219 
-227 ELAAE
+227 
-232 KGIKNGC
+232 
-239 KLTLIGN
+239 
-246 RGEYNGKIE
+246 
-255 VMNAYFV
+255 
-262 SVEEAVQDV
+262 
-271 KDPEFSV
+271 
-278 ASGLYLETQSVA
+278 ASGLYLEAQSVA

-317 VGMFYDGNPLT
+317 VGVFYDGNPLP

-351 NYTIVNTTGKGT
+351 KYTIVNTTGKGT

-375 VIDAL
+375 VVDAL

-481 PELPTVDQQPIYKF
+481 PELPTVDQQPVYKF

-501 GSYTFNKTPFRAAD
+501 GSYTFNKAPFRAAD

-563 KNFGFDAAHTVFEG
+563 KNAGFDAAHTVFEG

-643 TDGINTINADKAEN
+643 TDGINTINADKTEN

>member
-18 MVGNVMASESVDF
+18 MVGNVMATEITFLPSEFAAATSSDYSLTKDGVTVAVTSSTV
-31 TAQGYANAAE
+31 TADQFRIFKS
-41 VAGYQGT
+41 Q
-48 DFTITF
+48 TITISST
-54 AGNGASNSPKWYN
+54 AGNITKAVFTCTAEGDAKYGPGCFSEPTTGSYAYEGAV
-67 SGTAIRMYAKNS
+67 GTWTGEATEFS
-79 MTITSSKTI
+79 MTAATNQVRATSIVVT
-88 IGIKFTLGSEG
+88 
-99 LINENNEGFST
+99 
-110 GTYDRD
+110 
-116 NTLWTGSTSELILTN
+116 
-131 VAQSGNQIR
+131 VSGAPS
-140 LQKLDIYFQ
+140 
-149 GDVIPG
+149 VI
-155 GDDPVTDDVQIVSIA
+155 V
-170 EFNAAEVSNDVWYQ
+170 EV
-184 LTGTIS
+184 
-190 NLKEN
+190 
-195 DQYGNFDIA
+195 
-204 DGTGSVYVYGLLSEK
+204 
-219 GGPKKQFQ
+219 PK
-227 ELAAE
+227 
-232 KGIKNGC
+232 
-239 KLTLIGN
+239 
-246 RGEYNGKIE
+246 
-255 VMNAYFV
+255 
-262 SVEEAVQDV
+262 
-271 KDPEFSV
+271 FSV

-290 MSCEEGARILYTV
+290 MSCEEGAKILYTIP
-303 AVGNDPEYI
+303 AGQDPVYV
-312 DDENY
+312 DDEN
-317 VGMFYDGNPLT
+317 VTGVWYDGTPLEIT
-328 VSKSTIIKAM
+328 RTTTIKAM
-338 AVKNGKTSNIVTA
+338 AVKDGKTSSIVTA
-351 NYTIVNTTGKGT
+351 KYTIVNTTGKGT

>member
-18 MVGNVMASESVDF
+18 MVGNVMAQDVTLDF
-31 TAQGYANAAE
+31 TLETEEGSKQSVWGFPA
-41 VAGYQGT
+41 
-48 DFTITF
+48 
-54 AGNGASNSPKWYN
+54 
-67 SGTAIRMYAKNS
+67 
-79 MTITSSKTI
+79 SSKN
-88 IGIKFTLGSEG
+88 KQVEEQSFTYNGYTVKVAGSEG
-99 LINENNEGFST
+99 NGYYWHDKDHYLLFGKQGAYVQLPAFDFVGARIEIEGTSGAST
-110 GTYDRD
+110 GVKQNIFVGDEAVSTETTGAKDVTNQYLIAEGKQAAGTIYTLKVTSNH
-116 NTLWTGSTSELILTN
+116 NTQITKIMIYKKGSASS
-131 VAQSGNQIR
+131 VAQ
-140 LQKLDIYFQ
+140 
-149 GDVIPG
+149 
-155 GDDPVTDDVQIVSIA
+155 
-170 EFNAAEVSNDVWYQ
+170 
-184 LTGTIS
+184 
-190 NLKEN
+190 
-195 DQYGNFDIA
+195 
-204 DGTGSVYVYGLLSEK
+204 
-219 GGPKKQFQ
+219 
-227 ELAAE
+227 
-232 KGIKNGC
+232 
-239 KLTLIGN
+239 
-246 RGEYNGKIE
+246 
-255 VMNAYFV
+255 
-262 SVEEAVQDV
+262 
-271 KDPEFSV
+271 PEFSV
-278 ASGLYLETQSVA
+278 ASGLYFEPQTVA
-290 MSCEEGARILYTV
+290 LTCEEGAKILYTIP
-303 AVGNDPEYI
+303 AGQDPVYV
-312 DDENY
+312 DDEN
-317 VGMFYDGNPLT
+317 VTGVWYDGTPLEIT
-328 VSKSTIIKAM
+328 RTTTIKAM
-338 AVKNGKTSNIVTA
+338 AVKNGKTSSIVTA
-351 NYTIVNTTGKGT
+351 KYTIVNTTGKGT

-375 VIDAL
+375 VVDAL

-391 IKGSVTEVTEISL
+391 IKGNVTEVTEISL

-481 PELPTVDQQPIYKF
+481 PELPTVDQQPVYKF

-501 GSYTFNKTPFRAAD
+501 GSYTFNKAPFRAAD

-582 VATDDPATTC
+582 VATDDPTTTC

-643 TDGINTINADKAEN
+643 TDGINTINADKTEN

>member
-1 MLMNKILRY
+1 MNKILRY
-10 SFMALLAM
+10 FFMALLAM
-18 MVGNVMASESVDF
+18 MVGNVMATEITFLPSEFAAATSSDYSLTKDGVTVAVTSSTV
-31 TAQGYANAAE
+31 TADQFRIFKS
-41 VAGYQGT
+41 Q
-48 DFTITF
+48 TITISST
-54 AGNGASNSPKWYN
+54 AGNITKAVFTCTAEGDAKYGPGCFSEPTTGSYAYEGAV
-67 SGTAIRMYAKNS
+67 GTWTGEATEFS
-79 MTITSSKTI
+79 MTAATNQVRATSIVVT
-88 IGIKFTLGSEG
+88 
-99 LINENNEGFST
+99 
-110 GTYDRD
+110 
-116 NTLWTGSTSELILTN
+116 
-131 VAQSGNQIR
+131 VSGAPS
-140 LQKLDIYFQ
+140 
-149 GDVIPG
+149 VI
-155 GDDPVTDDVQIVSIA
+155 V
-170 EFNAAEVSNDVWYQ
+170 EV
-184 LTGTIS
+184 
-190 NLKEN
+190 
-195 DQYGNFDIA
+195 
-204 DGTGSVYVYGLLSEK
+204 
-219 GGPKKQFQ
+219 PK
-227 ELAAE
+227 
-232 KGIKNGC
+232 
-239 KLTLIGN
+239 
-246 RGEYNGKIE
+246 
-255 VMNAYFV
+255 
-262 SVEEAVQDV
+262 
-271 KDPEFSV
+271 FSV
-278 ASGLYLETQSVA
+278 ASGLYFEPQTVA
-290 MSCEEGARILYTV
+290 LTCEEGAKILYTIP
-303 AVGNDPEYI
+303 AGQDPVYV
-312 DDENY
+312 DDEN
-317 VGMFYDGNPLT
+317 VTGVWYDGTPLEIT
-328 VSKSTIIKAM
+328 RTTTIKAM
-338 AVKNGKTSNIVTA
+338 AVKNGKTSSIVTA
-351 NYTIVNTTGKGT
+351 KYTIVNTTGKGT

-375 VIDAL
+375 VVDAL

-391 IKGSVTEVTEISL
+391 IKGNVTEVTEISL

-481 PELPTVDQQPIYKF
+481 PELPTVDQQPVYKF

-501 GSYTFNKTPFRAAD
+501 GSYTFNKAPFRAAD

-643 TDGINTINADKAEN
+643 TDGINTINVDKTEN

>member
-18 MVGNVMASESVDF
+18 MVGNVMAQDVTLDF
-31 TAQGYANAAE
+31 TLETEEGSKQSVWGFPA
-41 VAGYQGT
+41 
-48 DFTITF
+48 
-54 AGNGASNSPKWYN
+54 
-67 SGTAIRMYAKNS
+67 
-79 MTITSSKTI
+79 SSKN
-88 IGIKFTLGSEG
+88 KQVEEQSFTYNGYTVKVAGSEG
-99 LINENNEGFST
+99 NGYYWHDKDHYLLFGKQGAYVTLPAFDFDVAYIEVEGNSSASANTKQNIFVGDEAVST
-110 GTYDRD
+110 ETTSAQVTNTYVIAEAYQTAGTIYTIKVNSNHND
-116 NTLWTGSTSELILTN
+116 
-131 VAQSGNQIR
+131 QIR
-140 LQKLDIYFQ
+140 TIKIYKK
-149 GDVIPG
+149 G
-155 GDDPVTDDVQIVSIA
+155 A
-170 EFNAAEVSNDVWYQ
+170 EAP
-184 LTGTIS
+184 I
-190 NLKEN
+190 
-195 DQYGNFDIA
+195 
-204 DGTGSVYVYGLLSEK
+204 
-219 GGPKKQFQ
+219 Q
-227 ELAAE
+227 E
-232 KGIKNGC
+232 
-239 KLTLIGN
+239 
-246 RGEYNGKIE
+246 
-255 VMNAYFV
+255 
-262 SVEEAVQDV
+262 
-271 KDPEFSV
+271 PEFSV

-317 VGMFYDGNPLT
+317 TGVFYDGNPLT

-338 AVKNGKTSNIVTA
+338 AVKNGKTSSIVTA
-351 NYTIVNTTGKGT
+351 TYTIVNTTGKGT
-363 VESPF
+363 AESPF

-375 VIDAL
+375 VVDAL

-391 IKGSVTEVTEISL
+391 IKGNVTEVTEISL

-468 GGKILSVESEVPL
+468 GGKILSVESEEPL

-563 KNFGFDAAHTVFEG
+563 KNAGFDAAHTVFEG

-643 TDGINTINADKAEN
+643 TDGINTINVDKTEN